1 VFRIEGS
8 SRIMAL
14 RLSVISE
21 QRDRL
26 RERSSIV
33 FGVTGGSIGRALDND
48 WVLPDALRYLSGHHA
63 RVLFRQGAWYLE
75 DISSNGIFV
84 NEATTPLGRR
94 APCALHDGDLLRLG
108 EYQVQVSIEAEKP
121 LPPPG
126 TGTLSQMSVDN
137 VIPLHADMGQ
147 DDLGASLNIEALIPD
162 SRAMPDIGPRGE
174 PTALSAQQRLG
185 RLRTAARARI
195 EGRNT
200 GLADM
205 RSGLQAF
212 CRGAGIDSTRLPVDN
227 DARTLHLAG
236 QLLREALLGL
246 REVLRAQQAFREGF
260 GLDTRN
266 ETEILSPL
274 DRATDD
280 YLVKL
285 MQGNERRELDAVIQ
299 VRTSFRGAG
308 AQVAAVDPALRHALM
323 QFLSHL
329 APANIEA
336 PVAGRG
342 GTADPAA
349 SWERY
354 RDVYMNLLHATG
366 QELPHLF
373 TEALAQAFAREADN
387 RSVET
392 FKPTRE

>member
-1 VFRIEGS
+1 
-8 SRIMAL
+8 MAL

-26 RERSSIV
+26 GERSSIV

-48 WVLPDALRYLSGHHA
+48 WVLPDAQRYLSGHHA
-63 RVLFRQGAWYLE
+63 RVHFRQGGWYLE
-75 DISSNGIFV
+75 DISSNGVYV
-84 NEATTPLGRR
+84 NDATAPLGRR
-94 APCALHDGDLLRLG
+94 VPCALHDGDLLRLG
-108 EYQVQVSIEAEKP
+108 EYHVRVGIEAEKP

-126 TGTLSQMSVDN
+126 TGTLAQISVDN
-137 VIPLHADMGQ
+137 VIPLRTDLGQ

-162 SRAMPDIGPRGE
+162 PSSIPEPGPRGGADS
-174 PTALSAQQRLG
+174 PTLSAQQRLT
-185 RLRTAARARI
+185 RLRAAARARI

-200 GLADM
+200 GLSDI

-212 CRGAGIDSTRLPVDN
+212 CRGAGIDAARLPADS
-227 DARTLHLAG
+227 DARVLHLAG

-246 REVLRAQQAFREGF
+246 KEVLRTQQAFREGY
-260 GLDTRN
+260 GIDTRG
-266 ETEILSPL
+266 ESEILSPL
-274 DRATDD
+274 ERATDD

-285 MQGNERRELDAVIQ
+285 MQGHERRELDAVIQ
-299 VRTSFRGAG
+299 LRTSFRRAG
-308 AQVAAVDPALRHALM
+308 AQVAAVDPALRHALV

-329 APANIEA
+329 APANIEG
-336 PVAGRG
+336 PVAGRS
-342 GTADPAA
+342 GTAELAA

-373 TEALAQAFAREADN
+373 TEALAQAFTREADS
-387 RSVET
+387 RSIET
-392 FKPTRE
+392 FRPGRE

>member
-1 VFRIEGS
+1 
-8 SRIMAL
+8 MAL

-75 DISSNGIFV
+75 DISSNGVFI

-108 EYQVQVSIEAEKP
+108 EYQVKVNIEAEKP

-126 TGTLSQMSVDN
+126 TGTLSQISVDN
-137 VIPLHADMGQ
+137 VIPLRTDMGQ
-147 DDLGASLNIEALIPD
+147 DDLGASLNIEALIPH
-162 SRAMPDIGPRGE
+162 SGLIPDMGPRGE

-200 GLADM
+200 GLSDM

-212 CRGAGIDSTRLPVDN
+212 CRGAGIDATRLPADN

-260 GLDTRN
+260 GIDTRG

-285 MQGNERRELDAVIQ
+285 IQGNERRELDAVIQ

-308 AQVAAVDPALRHALM
+308 AQVAAVDPALRQALM

-342 GTADPAA
+342 GTAEPAA

-387 RSVET
+387 RSIET
-392 FKPTRE
+392 FKPARE

>member
-1 VFRIEGS
+1 
-8 SRIMAL
+8 MAL
-14 RLSVISE
+14 RLSVISDHRE
-21 QRDRL
+21 RL
-26 RERSSIV
+26 GERSSIV

-63 RVLFRQGAWYLE
+63 RIHFRQGAWYLE
-75 DISSNGIFV
+75 DISSNGVFV
-84 NEATTPLGRR
+84 NEATMPLGRR

-108 EYQVQVSIEAEKP
+108 DYQVMVGIEAEKP

-126 TGTLSQMSVDN
+126 TGTLAQMAVDN
-137 VIPLHADMGQ
+137 VIPLRTDLGQ
-147 DDLGASLNIEALIPD
+147 DDLGASLNIEALIPAAG
-162 SRAMPDIGPRGE
+162 SLPEEMGPRGGAE
-174 PTALSAQQRLG
+174 SSTLSAQQRLT
-185 RLRTAARARI
+185 RLRSAARARI
-195 EGRNT
+195 EGRST
-200 GLADM
+200 GLADV

-212 CRGAGIDSTRLPVDN
+212 CRGAGIEPARMPVDN

-246 REVLRAQQAFREGF
+246 REVLRAQQAFREGY
-260 GLDTRN
+260 GVDSRN
-266 ETEILSPL
+266 ETENLSPL

-285 MQGNERRELDAVIQ
+285 MQGHERRELDAVIQ
-299 VRTSFRGAG
+299 VRTSFRHAG
-308 AQVAAVDPALRHALM
+308 AQVAAVDPALRHALN

-336 PVAGRG
+336 PMAGRS
-342 GTADPAA
+342 GTAEPAA

-373 TEALAQAFAREADN
+373 TEALAQAYARESEN

-392 FKPTRE
+392 FKPGRE